1 MRHDYLHNSILYVG
15 RFRNSP
21 VGANL
26 LARQSMSR
34 QQVGSYIY
42 GYPLFCNTKYD
53 AWLAC
58 GHLFGVWAYARASM
72 KFAPDGPH

>member
-1 MRHDYLHNSILYVG
+1 MIFSGMTKATGSRSIAAFG
-15 RFRNSP
+15 S
-21 VGANL
+21 
-26 LARQSMSR
+26 
-34 QQVGSYIY
+34 SYIY